1 MRVVDEIIVGKE
13 ILSRWLTIL
22 EEIVTRYLEK
32 ETIEHN
38 YPTR

>member
-1 MRVVDEIIVGKE
+1 MGVVDEIIVGKK
-13 ILSRWLTIL
+13 ILSRWPEIL

-32 ETIEHN
+32 EIIQHY